1 MINKIKKSGVN
12 CPKNQV
18 DPVNPVSNK
27 NGNMNMNLKKSLVAA
42 TMFAIAAS
50 AFADGAASVESVT
63 VATKAPH
70 NQEATFWYHV
80 PAKYDAKRKKPYPV
94 LVYFGGRNCKGKD
107 EASGKLGWSDWA
119 DANGAFLVC
128 PGFRDDDYWEP
139 EKWSGQALLDALS
152 EIKRRYR
159 IDDTKICYYGYS
171 AGSQAANLFPAWRP
185 ARCRAWVSHACGV
198 FHEPKAAMRG
208 VPGLVTCGDADSAR
222 YVISRA
228 FVEKA
233 RKRGVDIIW
242 KSFPNHPHDVPPDS
256 LRLARAFLAHCIS
269 GSTDGSAFVGDDQD
283 GVYYPTDSAEA
294 EFVIPAD
301 RVRLP
306 TVAVAEAWGKAGIRA
321 AAAEKPDE
329 LVRFSVKGVTFVGR
343 IPRQYDRES
352 QIIVLFGGRGWP
364 GEKTIENFGFGRVA
378 DRERAFL
385 LSPSFSKGEYWDP
398 KTGTGAQLAAA
409 VSELE
414 KRFGLRSQPLVL
426 YGYSAGGQCA
436 ALFAQAKEIRVAAWG
451 VYGCGVFP
459 DAFHADSPALVTC
472 GAKDEDRLRISRSFA
487 CRYREKG
494 GALLLKPLACGHE
507 LDPRA
512 LAIAREWLR
521 AVLAGGESW
530 IWGEDETFKVADR
543 DAIDPEYRNPL
554 YTNRLAEL
562 WRE

>member
-1 MINKIKKSGVN
+1 MKKVLLILAVVLSASFVRAEA
-12 CPKNQV
+12 
-18 DPVNPVSNK
+18 NP
-27 NGNMNMNLKKSLVAA
+27 
-42 TMFAIAAS
+42 IC
-50 AFADGAASVESVT
+50 VT
-63 VATKAPH
+63 VPTKARD
-70 NQEATFWYHV
+70 NLEAKVWYHV
-80 PAKYDAKRKKPYPV
+80 PANYDAKRRQPYPV
-94 LVYFGGRNCKGKD
+94 LVYFGGRNCSGEK
-107 EASGKLGWSDWA
+107 EASGRLGWSDWA
-119 DANGAFLVC
+119 DARGVFLVC
-128 PGFRDDDYWEP
+128 PGFKNDDYWQP
-139 EKWSGQALLDALS
+139 EKWSGQALLDALL
-152 EIKRRYR
+152 EIKKTYR
-159 IDDTKICYYGYS
+159 IDDSKLCYYGYS

-185 ARCRAWVSHACGV
+185 VRARAWVSHACGV
-198 FHEPKAAMRG
+198 FHEPNSAMRG
-208 VPGLVTCGDADSAR
+208 VSGLVTCGDADSAR
-222 YVISRA
+222 YVISRD
-228 FVEKA
+228 FVSKA
-233 RKRGVDIIW
+233 RKRGIDVIW

-256 LRLARAFLAHCIS
+256 LRLAREFFANALDGGTS
-269 GSTDGSAFVGDDQD
+269 GKREPGFVGDDQD
-283 GVYYPTDSAEA
+283 GVYYPADSAEA
-294 EFVIPAD
+294 EFVDPGD